1 MSNRQLRDLSKQ
13 VQEYEQLFS
22 ELQSKLDPEDS
33 QLIQDLLSKV
43 GYLCSDDLSFWQFTF
58 SRSLASLY
66 CRPILT

>member
-1 MSNRQLRDLSKQ
+1 MSTRQLRDLSKQ

-43 GYLCSDDLSFWQFTF
+43 GYLCSDDLSGSSPFPVL
-58 SRSLASLY
+58 SRPLY